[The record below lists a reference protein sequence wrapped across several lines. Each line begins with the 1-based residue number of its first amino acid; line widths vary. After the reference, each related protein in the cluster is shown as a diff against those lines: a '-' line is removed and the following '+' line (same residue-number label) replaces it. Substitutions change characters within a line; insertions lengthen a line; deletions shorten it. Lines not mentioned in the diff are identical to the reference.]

1 MQVQGLRWPDEVG
14 IGRHG
19 CRAFE
24 LDRLW
29 LRTEAWSGHGGYG
42 QFCLG
47 EPDLGSM
54 FDLPA
59 EPHLVSSRPR
69 EPIEKRWTRTP

>member
-1 MQVQGLRWPDEVG
+1 MQVQGLCWPDEVG

-29 LRTEAWSGHGGYG
+29 LRTEAWVRSRRLRTVVSWPSQIWGLWLI
-42 QFCLG
+42 QQLTSLG
-47 EPDLGSM
+47 
-54 FDLPA
+54 
-59 EPHLVSSRPR
+59 VVQTPR
-69 EPIEKRWTRTP
+69 TD

>member
-47 EPDLGSM
+47 RAWSGVYVWSASWTS
-54 FDLPA
+54 FG
-59 EPHLVSSRPR
+59 VVQTPR
-69 EPIEKRWTRTP
+69 TDW